1 MFWIIGVVIVF
12 GSVAGGYLP
21 HGDAGTLFQ
30 PYEFLIILGSGIG
43 AFLQGNPKWVIFGAV
58 GSLGK
63 LVKGAPYNKKSY
75 SELLTLMYA
84 IFKLAKTKGMIALEP
99 HIENPKDSALF
110 SNFPSFTKNHHGM
123 DFMCDYLRLMTMG
136 TENPHEVENLMD
148 QDLETHHNEHHAM
161 SAAITQL
168 GEALP
173 AFGIV
178 AAVLGVIVTMG
189 SISEPPEVLG
199 YLIGAAL
206 VGTFFGILIAY
217 GLVAPMG
224 TNIQQYFDADAK
236 YYDCMKTGLLAHLQ
250 GYAPAVSVEFARK
263 TLYSHERPSF
273 TEVEEACNEAPT
285 V

>member
-1 MFWIIGVVIVF
+1 MFFIIGVVIVF

-21 HGDAGTLFQ
+21 HGEPGILFQ
-30 PYEFLIILGSGIG
+30 PLEYLIILGAGIG
-43 AFLQGNPKWVIFGAV
+43 GFVQGNPKWVIFGT
-58 GSLGK
+58 LGA
-63 LVKGAPYNKKSY
+63 LGNLFKGAPHSKKSY
-75 SELLTLMYA
+75 EELLTLMYA

-110 SNFPSFTKNHHGM
+110 SNFPTFMKNHHAT

-148 QDLETHHNEHHAM
+148 VDLETHHAEHHAM
-161 SAAITQL
+161 SAAVTTL
-168 GEALP
+168 SEALP

-189 SISEPPEVLG
+189 SIAEPPEVLG
-199 YLIGAAL
+199 GLIAAAL
-206 VGTFFGILIAY
+206 VGTFFGIFVAY
-217 GLVAPMG
+217 GLFAPMG
-224 TNIQQYFDADAK
+224 SNLEQFFAADAK

-273 TEVEEACNEAPT
+273 AELEEACNNAPT

>member
-1 MFWIIGVVIVF
+1 MFWILGVVITF
-12 GSVAGGYLP
+12 GCVAGGYAP
-21 HGDAGTLFQ
+21 HGDFGVLFQ
-30 PYEFLIILGSGIG
+30 PLEFLIILGAGAG
-43 AFLQGNPKWVIFGAV
+43 AFLQGNPKWVIFGSL
-58 GSLGK
+58 GSLGA
-63 LVKGAPYNKKSY
+63 LMKGAPYDKKAY

-110 SNFPSFTKNHHGM
+110 QNFPSFTKNHHAM

-136 TENPHEVENLMD
+136 TENPHEMENLMD

-161 SAAITQL
+161 SGAITTL
-168 GEALP
+168 GDALP

-199 YLIGAAL
+199 GLIGAAL
-206 VGTFFGILIAY
+206 VGTFFGILVAY
-217 GLVAPMG
+217 GLFAPMG
-224 TNIQQYFDADAK
+224 TNLQQYFDADAK
-236 YYDCMKTGLLAHLQ
+236 YYNCMKQGLLSHLQ
-250 GYAPAVSVEFARK
+250 GYAPAISVEFSRK

-273 TEVEEACNEAPT
+273 SEVEEACNNAPT

>member
-1 MFWIIGVVIVF
+1 MIWIIGFVVTF
-12 GSVAGGYLP
+12 GAVAGGYAP
-21 HGDAGTLFQ
+21 HGDFGVLFQ
-30 PYEFLIILGSGIG
+30 PLEFLIILGAGAG
-43 AFLQGNPKWVIFGAV
+43 AFLQGNPKWVIVGA
-58 GSLGK
+58 LGN
-63 LVKGAPYNKKSY
+63 LGALIKGAPYDKKAY

-110 SNFPSFTKNHHGM
+110 QNFPSFTKNHHAL

-136 TENPHEVENLMD
+136 TENPHEVEALMD

-161 SAAITQL
+161 AASITTL
-168 GEALP
+168 GDALP

-199 YLIGAAL
+199 GLIGAAL
-206 VGTFFGILIAY
+206 VGTFFGILVAY
-217 GLVAPMG
+217 GLFSPMG
-224 TNIQQYFDADAK
+224 SNLTQYFEADGK
-236 YYDCMKTGLLAHLQ
+236 YYECMKQGLLAHLQ
-250 GYAPAVSVEFARK
+250 GYAPAISVEFARK

-273 TEVEEACNEAPT
+273 IEVEEACNDAPT

>member
-1 MFWIIGVVIVF
+1 MFWIIGVVVVF

-21 HGDAGTLFQ
+21 HGDAGVLFQ
-30 PYEFLIILGSGIG
+30 PLEYLIILGAGIG
-43 AFLQGNPKWVIFGAV
+43 AFLQGNPKWVIFGTLRN
-58 GSLGK
+58 LGA
-63 LVKGAPYNKKSY
+63 LLKGTPYDKKTY

-84 IFKLAKTKGMIALEP
+84 VFKLAKTKGMIALEP

-110 SNFPSFTKNHHGM
+110 QNFPSFTKNHHAM

-136 TENPHEVENLMD
+136 TENPHEMENLMD

-161 SAAITQL
+161 AASIVSL

-189 SISEPPEVLG
+189 SIAEPPEVLG
-199 YLIGAAL
+199 GLIGAAL
-206 VGTFFGILIAY
+206 VGTFFGILVAY
-217 GLVAPMG
+217 GLFAPMG
-224 TNIQQYFDADAK
+224 TNLQQYFEADGK
-236 YYDCMKTGLLAHLQ
+236 YYECMKVGMLAHLQ

-263 TLYSHERPSF
+263 VLYSHERPSF
-273 TEVEEACNEAPT
+273 TDVEEACNNAPT

>member
-1 MFWIIGVVIVF
+1 MFWILGIVVTF
-12 GSVAGGYLP
+12 GCVAGGYSV
-21 HGDAGTLFQ
+21 HGDFGVLWQ
-30 PYEFLIILGSGIG
+30 PLEFWIILGAAAG
-43 AFLQGNPKWVIFGAV
+43 AFLQGNPKWVIFGTL
-58 GSLGK
+58 GNLGK
-63 LVKGAPYNKKSY
+63 LMKAAPYDKKTY
-75 SELLTLMYA
+75 EELLTLMYA

-99 HIENPKDSALF
+99 HIENPHDSALF
-110 SNFPSFTKNHHGM
+110 QNFTSFTKNHHAM

-148 QDLETHHNEHHAM
+148 VDLETHHAEHHAY
-161 SAAITQL
+161 SSAITQL

-199 YLIGAAL
+199 GLIAAAL
-206 VGTFFGILIAY
+206 VGTFFGILVAY
-217 GLVAPMG
+217 GLFSPMG

-263 TLYSHERPSF
+263 TLYSHERPTFS
-273 TEVEEACNEAPT
+273 EVEEACNNAPS

>member
-1 MFWIIGVVIVF
+1 MFWIIGVVVVF

-21 HGDAGTLFQ
+21 HGEAGVLFQ
-30 PYEFLIILGSGIG
+30 PLEYLIILGAGIG
-43 AFLQGNPKWVIFGAV
+43 AFLQGNPKWVIFGTLANM
-58 GSLGK
+58 GAL
-63 LVKGAPYNKKSY
+63 LKGAPYDKKAY

-110 SNFPSFTKNHHGM
+110 QNFPSFTKNHHAM

-136 TENPHEVENLMD
+136 TENPHEMENLMD
-148 QDLETHHNEHHAM
+148 QDLETHHHEHHAM
-161 SAAITQL
+161 AAAVTTL

-189 SISEPPEVLG
+189 SIAEPPEVLG
-199 YLIGAAL
+199 GLIGAAL
-206 VGTFFGILIAY
+206 VGTFFGILVAY
-217 GLVAPMG
+217 GLFAPIG
-224 TNIQQYFDADAK
+224 TNLQQYFEADGK
-236 YYDCMKTGLLAHLQ
+236 YYECMKQGLLAHLQ

-263 TLYSHERPSF
+263 VLYSHERPTF
-273 TEVEEACNEAPT
+273 AEVEEACNNAPN